1 MRYDY
6 WTVFIVY
13 ADIFASPVGLS
24 PKASTL
30 TAGYMN
36 DYLLGR
42 RSDLLDHSDDLG
54 WCVGLHCH
62 LNWSHYTHAVP
73 RLIVKY
79 SGSLSVADPD
89 RFGVLFQPDVVF
101 LGGWFSV

>member
-1 MRYDY
+1 
-6 WTVFIVY
+6 
-13 ADIFASPVGLS
+13 
-24 PKASTL
+24 
-30 TAGYMN
+30 MN

-54 WCVGLHCH
+54 RCVGLHFH
-62 LNWSHYTHAVP
+62 LNWSHHTHTVP

-79 SGSLSVADPD
+79 SGSLSIADPV
-89 RFGVLFQPDVVF
+89 RLGELFQSDMAF